1 MSNEPA
7 RTDTNAKVLVI
18 VAPLSGVIVPLED
31 VPDPAFAQR
40 LVGDGASIDPM
51 SSTVLAPCDARV
63 LQVHR
68 ANHAVTL
75 LAQGLEIIIHVG
87 LDTVMLKGEGFTALV
102 KEDDIV
108 RLGAPLLSFDADLVA
123 RKARSLLTQVVV
135 TNVDAIASI
144 ERSEGIVTAGR
155 DVLMRIVL
163 APSAA
168 VSVSSTEAPAGDSL
182 RSHPVVITTES
193 GLHARPAAMITAA
206 ARRFTS
212 DVRLVSGA
220 KEANARSVVSI
231 MSLEIAAGDAVT
243 VVARGSDAAQA
254 MAAIVELLASGGSD
268 QGAHSPAPAA
278 ASAGAPA
285 ADPTTRAAAA
295 PAPAVSTELRG
306 VSASPGVAVGN
317 VFQFRH
323 DDAVS
328 ELHAADAQQER
339 RILDAALVAAR
350 SQLHTLRSRMAD
362 DADTGRADIF
372 RAHQELLEDPEL
384 LDAAAIGI
392 RHGDSAAFAWKK
404 AYTAQ
409 ADRLLALKSQL
420 IAGRAADL
428 RDVGR
433 RVLRL
438 LVDGA
443 AGGTSRPSAQEVPE
457 GSIIVAEDLAPSDTA
472 SLDRTR
478 VLGFCTTS
486 GSATSHAAILARG
499 LGIPAIA
506 GIDPRALD
514 LASGTRVILDADAG
528 VMRLA
533 PSAAQEAEIARRRA
547 SSDALRASELSV
559 ALRPALTTDGH
570 RIEVVGNV
578 GDAREGARVV
588 EMGGEGVGLLR
599 SEFLFM
605 HRDARPSEDEQA
617 ESYSAV
623 ARALGPDRIL
633 VIRTLDV
640 GGDKPLAY
648 LPIGAELNP
657 FLGERGVRFTLSR
670 PDVMREQIR
679 AILRAS
685 KVGKVALMFPMIAT
699 IAEWRAARAM
709 VEAERAAMG
718 VPVIPIGIMVETP
731 AAAMI
736 ADQFAR
742 EASFLSIGTN
752 DLTQY
757 TLAMDRTNP
766 ALAPQVDALHPA
778 VLRLIER
785 TAAGAHGYGRWVGV
799 CGALAGDLD
808 AVPVLLGLGVDE
820 LSVDV
825 PIIPAVK
832 ARVRGLSMALC
843 REMAAEAVNAED
855 GAAVRAIVARFAGRK
870 TGSAT

>member
-7 RTDTNAKVLVI
+7 RPDTNAKTLTI
-18 VAPLSGVIVPLED
+18 LAPLSGVVVSLEH
-31 VPDPAFAQR
+31 VPDAAFAQR
-40 LVGDGASIDPM
+40 MVGDGVSIDPM
-51 SSTVLAPCDARV
+51 SENVLAPCDARV

-87 LDTVMLKGEGFTALV
+87 LDTVMLKGEGFTAHV
-102 KEDDIV
+102 KADDIV
-108 RLGAPLLSFDADLVA
+108 RMGAPLLSFDADLVA
-123 RKARSLLTQVVV
+123 RKARSLLTQVVIS
-135 TNVDAIASI
+135 NVDAVASI

-163 APSAA
+163 AKSAA
-168 VSVSSTEAPAGDSL
+168 IVADAGAGGDAL
-182 RSHPVVITTES
+182 RSHPVVISTES

-212 DVRLVSGA
+212 DVRLVSGSR
-220 KEANARSVVSI
+220 EANARSVVSI
-231 MSLEIAAGDAVT
+231 MALEVGAGDAVT
-243 VVARGSDAAQA
+243 VIARGTDAAAA
-254 MAAIVELLASGGSD
+254 MAAIVELLATNVAD
-268 QGAHSPAPAA
+268 DTHPPAA
-278 ASAGAPA
+278 ATAPAVRAPASDSASAAARPA
-285 ADPTTRAAAA
+285 ADG
-295 PAPAVSTELRG
+295 ELRG

-323 DDAVS
+323 DDAVGQ
-328 ELHAADAQQER
+328 LHAADPQQER

-350 SQLHTLRSRMAD
+350 SQLHALRSRLAQ
-362 DADTGRADIF
+362 DADTGRAEIF

-384 LDAAAIGI
+384 LDAAAAGI
-392 RHGDSAAFAWKK
+392 RYGDSAAFAWKK

-438 LVDGA
+438 LSDGA
-443 AGGTSRPSAQEVPE
+443 APPAAESSASQVPE
-457 GSIIVAEDLAPSDTA
+457 GSILVAEDLAPSDAA

-514 LASGTRVILDADAG
+514 LAAGTRVILDADAG
-528 VMRLA
+528 VMRVA
-533 PSAAQEAEIARRRA
+533 PTEAEEAAVAKRRA
-547 SSDALRASELSV
+547 VSDARCASDLAV
-559 ALRPALTTDGH
+559 AMRPATTTDGH
-570 RIEVVGNV
+570 RLEVVANV
-578 GDAREGARVV
+578 GDVREAARVV
-588 EMGGEGVGLLR
+588 EVGSEGIGLLR

-605 HRDARPSEDEQA
+605 HREGAPSEDEQA
-617 ESYSAV
+617 ESYESV

-640 GGDKPLAY
+640 GGDKPLSY

-670 PDVMREQIR
+670 PEVMREQIR
-679 AILRAS
+679 AILRAAKS
-685 KVGKVALMFPMIAT
+685 GKVALMFPMIST

-709 VEAERAAMG
+709 VEKERLALGA
-718 VPVIPIGIMVETP
+718 PVIPIGIMVETP

-736 ADQFAR
+736 ADRFAR
-742 EASFLSIGTN
+742 EADFLSIGTN

-785 TAAGAHGYGRWVGV
+785 TVAGAHGFGRWVGV

-808 AVPVLLGLGVDE
+808 AVPVLIGLGVDE

-825 PIIPAVK
+825 PIVPSVK
-832 ARVRGLSMALC
+832 ARVRGLSMAEC

-855 GAAVRAIVARFAGRK
+855 GAAVRALEALYKSRK